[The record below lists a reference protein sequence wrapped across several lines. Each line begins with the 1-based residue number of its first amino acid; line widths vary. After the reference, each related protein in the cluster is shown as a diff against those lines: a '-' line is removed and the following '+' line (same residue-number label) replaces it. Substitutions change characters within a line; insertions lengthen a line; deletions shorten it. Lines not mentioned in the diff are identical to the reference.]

1 MNQEIMVSVIC
12 TVFNHEKFVRDALD
26 GFVMQ
31 RTDFPFE
38 VLIHDDAS
46 TDRSADI
53 IREYEQKYPD
63 LIKPI
68 YQVEN
73 QFSRGGHIMKRFLLP
88 IACGK
93 YIAVCEG
100 DDYWTDPDKLQK
112 QVDFLENNPDYSMC
126 VCSTVWLDMRTMKEM
141 NKCQTAEDRD
151 VSLEEIILERKGRP
165 FHYSGIVARAEVF
178 KERPEWSFHFG
189 VGDTPLAMYAA
200 LCGKIRMF
208 ADVGSV
214 YRNHAQGAWTSRV
227 DQNVEF
233 RVRSF
238 NRMIVGLQKF
248 NEATQ
253 YRYQEIVE
261 ERINLQKYRI
271 AITKR
276 DWNAVREDAL
286 LKIYKSKKLTGRIA
300 DFLHCKAPALEAIL
314 RRVLGK

>member
-12 TVFNHEKFVRDALD
+12 TVYNHEKYVRDALD

-31 RTDFPFE
+31 KTNFPFE

-46 TDRSADI
+46 TDNSANI
-53 IREYEQKYPD
+53 IREYEAKYPD

-73 QFSRGGHIMKRFLLP
+73 QFTRGGNITRRFLLP
-88 IACGK
+88 KVRGK
-93 YIAVCEG
+93 YVAVCEG
-100 DDYWTDPDKLQK
+100 DDYWTDPCKLQK

-126 VCSTVWLDMRTMKEM
+126 VCSTVWLDMRTMRKK
-141 NKCQTAEDRD
+141 NGCLTTEDRD

-165 FHYSGIVARAEVF
+165 FHYSGILARAYVF
-178 KERPEWSFHFG
+178 LERPEWLCHFG
-189 VGDTPLAMYAA
+189 VGDTPLAIHAA
-200 LCGKIRMF
+200 LTGKVRMF

-214 YRNHAQGAWTSRV
+214 YRNHAQGSWTSRI
-227 DQNVEF
+227 DQNIDF
-233 RVRSF
+233 KVRSF
-238 NRMIVGLQKF
+238 NRMISGMEEF

-253 YRYQEIVE
+253 YQYQEIVT

-276 DWNAVREDAL
+276 DWKSVRQGEL
-286 LKIYKSKKLTGRIA
+286 WKIYKSKKFAGRVA
-300 DFLHCKAPALEAIL
+300 DFLHCKAPRLEAAI
-314 RRVLGK
+314 RRLTGK